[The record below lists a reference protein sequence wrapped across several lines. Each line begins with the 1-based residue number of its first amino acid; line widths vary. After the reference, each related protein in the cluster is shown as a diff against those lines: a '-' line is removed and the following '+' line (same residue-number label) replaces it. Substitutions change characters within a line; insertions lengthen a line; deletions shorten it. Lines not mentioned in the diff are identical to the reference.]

1 MRTLTFPVRSLGSVL
16 PADTDAAALSAWIL
30 ERRGKETDLTTW
42 NLETTLT
49 DQLASVDFPAAG
61 GEFYADRIID
71 ACGNVVD
78 GNVSHEFDRDFGTI
92 LADVSLVQARRKN
105 CWWSIPAPSTL
116 DVGDAYFRDPEEFK
130 TALFETVSSLCR
142 GMRDAGIP
150 GHILTVEQPDEI
162 ELEYFTGKRYLWA
175 VLDEY
180 LPTILEIQK
189 DIVIT
194 KEGVSLLPDLLDS
207 FEIRNVYIRDADPAA
222 LRSVLRHIDPEYI
235 WICGVGSEEGRPAYW
250 RDLASVS
257 VESAE

>member
-30 ERRGKETDLTTW
+30 ERCGKETDLTTW

-49 DQLASVDFPAAG
+49 DQLTSVDFPAAG

-78 GNVSHEFDRDFGTI
+78 GNISQEFDPDLGTI
-92 LADVSLVQARRKN
+92 LADVSLVQSRRKN

-116 DVGDAYFRDPEEFK
+116 DIGDAYFRDPEEFK

-150 GHILTVEQPDEI
+150 GHILTAEHPDEI
-162 ELEYFTGKRYLWA
+162 ELEYFSGKRYLWVVSNEA
-175 VLDEY
+175 

-194 KEGVSLLPDLLDS
+194 AEGVSLLPDLLDS
-207 FEIRNVYIRDADPAA
+207 FGIRNVYIRDADTAA
-222 LRSVLRHIDPEYI
+222 LRFVLRHIDPEYI
-235 WICGVGSEEGRPAYW
+235 QICGVGPEEGRPEYW
-250 RDLASVS
+250 QKLAAVS
-257 VESAE
+257 VESTE